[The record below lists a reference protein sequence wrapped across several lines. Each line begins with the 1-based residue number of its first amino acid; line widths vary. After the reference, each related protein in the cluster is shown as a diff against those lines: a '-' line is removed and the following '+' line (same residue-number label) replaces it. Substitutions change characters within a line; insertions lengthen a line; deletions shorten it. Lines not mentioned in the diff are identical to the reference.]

1 MVEVAELNDARR
13 DDQNISS
20 TKTIM
25 SYDRVSQLNDE
36 IFYLLRN
43 VHDIG
48 ENEQLSGVIRSKLP

>member
-1 MVEVAELNDARR
+1 MEVAELNDARR

-36 IFYLLRN
+36 MVYLLRN
-43 VHDIG
+43 FHDVG